1 MPDLPTACDALA
13 AWARGNCAS
22 CHGETDYMDA
32 PLTHTCRKYIEL
44 ARDVGMAVW
53 TECCEEVTGDTE
65 PLGAVWAELD
75 RLLGEPP
82 DG

>member
-1 MPDLPTACDALA
+1 MADLQTACDALNVMLHDLVAFNITTEQEA
-13 AWARGNCAS
+13 AGIKRA
-22 CHGETDYMDA
+22 
-32 PLTHTCRKYIEL
+32 

-75 RLLGEPP
+75 RLLGETP

>member
-1 MPDLPTACDALA
+1 MADLQTACDALT
-13 AWARGNCAS
+13 AWAQEQCGGCRGEDWMN
-22 CHGETDYMDA
+22 GERW
-32 PLTHTCRKYIEL
+32 HTCHKYIDL